1 MPRHSGAAVL
11 AAALLAALGAA
22 AAGGGDKAAE
32 PLDLKVVAA
41 QQKFAVAAWKRALET
56 NPAQH
61 ETKHFLLLGTIDGR
75 TLKQAG
81 ASLEKATALARK
93 AFDLTK
99 EEAWPGKLAVYF
111 AADRKEFAAL
121 VRNIEKRR
129 PDTDERGSAVVRSDT
144 PSVIVGPGKE
154 VYQLSAEGEA
164 AAQVA
169 VALLQAKGG
178 DKIPAWVLEGFGR
191 ATALRAGPVEG
202 LAQEYRRAQ
211 AVAGKYKARDAWSDS
226 LSAEAAP
233 VLRASLIEYLVYSGR
248 IRPRTYLPFLTGF
261 RPPEEGQ
268 AVPTTEAVLEA
279 ANIAPARLDG
289 AWQKWVRTVR

>member
-1 MPRHSGAAVL
+1 MPIRTSPVL
-11 AAALLAALGAA
+11 FGVAILAALGPTALR
-22 AAGGGDKAAE
+22 GGDKAAE
-32 PLDLKVVAA
+32 PLDPKVVAA

-61 ETKHFLLLGTIDGR
+61 ETAHFLLLGTLDGR

-81 ASLEKATALARK
+81 ATLEKANALARK
-93 AFDLTK
+93 VLDLTK
-99 EEAWPGKLAVYF
+99 EEPWPGKLAVYF
-111 AADRKEFAAL
+111 ATDRKEFAAL

-129 PDTDERGSAVVRSDT
+129 PDADERGSFVVRSDT

-154 VYQLSAEGEA
+154 AYQLSAEGEA

-169 VALLQAKGG
+169 GALLQAKGG
-178 DKIPAWVLEGFGR
+178 DKIPGWVLEGFGR
-191 ATALRAGPVEG
+191 ATALRTGPPEG
-202 LAQEYRRAQ
+202 LTQEHRRAQ
-211 AVAGKYKARDAWSDS
+211 IVAGKHKARAAWGDS

-248 IRPRTYLPFLTGF
+248 IPPRIFLPVLTGF
-261 RPPEEGQ
+261 RPREEGQ
-268 AVPTTEAVLEA
+268 AVPGTEAVLEA
-279 ANIAPARLDG
+279 ANIAPARLDS